1 MIKIGVI
8 TAQHS
13 IPEIKQIEPYI
24 EDDCLITFLPYKQI
38 DEITDLYE
46 QNHFFFD
53 GILFSGNLGYNVL
66 LQKLG
71 DFRTPTYYLDITE
84 GDFYKQLFSINITH
98 KKLNFSRVG
107 MDIIS
112 PDNNF
117 LDLHNVIAENE
128 FPKVIEVNY
137 NEKLYDYALSQ
148 YLSLWNNG
156 EIDLV
161 LTRISNIVNSL
172 KISNIPTVF
181 IFPSKESILEQ
192 VKFIINEL
200 QINKLQESQG
210 SIGLVT
216 VRNPAPL
223 QNEELQ
229 LVMLH
234 KALLEYNSLHKVFTV
249 IQHKLNRFE
258 LITTQ
263 ADLKATTSN
272 YTKSDLQ
279 DYLLSVLPF
288 EVNIGWG
295 IGSTFFEAKKNAQ
308 IANNHAASEQ
318 TSSTYVIT
326 ANKEM
331 IGPLGNEV
339 DLAPETTDYPQ
350 LQKISD
356 ATGISIVHLK
366 KLVVLWNKL
375 EESEVSADDIAY
387 QLNVSNRQ
395 ANRILNKLEDV
406 GVATVSHKRQEKS
419 KGRPKKIYSLGFS
432 NNVR

>member
-24 EDDCLITFLPYKQI
+24 EDDCLITYLPYKQV
-38 DEITDLYE
+38 DEIMDLYE
-46 QNHFFFD
+46 QNHIFFD
-53 GILFSGNLGYNVL
+53 GILFSGNLGYNLL
-66 LQKLG
+66 LQKIG
-71 DFRTPTYYLDITE
+71 EFRTPTYYLDITE

-98 KKLNFSRVG
+98 KRLNFSRVG
-107 MDIIS
+107 MDVIA

-128 FPKVIEVNY
+128 FPKIIEVNY

-172 KISNIPTVF
+172 KTSNIPTIF

-192 VKFIINEL
+192 VKFIISEL

-210 SIGLVT
+210 AIGIVT
-216 VRNPAPL
+216 LRNQATLP
-223 QNEELQ
+223 NDELQ
-229 LVMLH
+229 LVMLY
-234 KALLEYNSLHKVFTV
+234 KALLEYNSLHKVFSV
-249 IQHKLNRFE
+249 IQNKSNRFE

-263 ADLKATTSN
+263 ADLKLTTTN

-279 DYLLSVLPF
+279 DYLLNVLPF

-295 IGSTFFEAKKNAQ
+295 IGSTFYEAKKNAQ
-308 IANNHAASEQ
+308 IANNQAATEQ
-318 TSSTYVIT
+318 TSSTFVIT
-326 ANKEM
+326 ANKEV
-331 IGPLGNEV
+331 IGPLGDDI
-339 DLAPETTDYPQ
+339 DLALETTNYPQ

-356 ATGISIVHLK
+356 VTGISIVHLK
-366 KLVVLWNKL
+366 KLLVLWNKL

-406 GVATVSHKRQEKS
+406 GVATVSHKRQEKL
-419 KGRPKKIYSLGFS
+419 KGRPKKIYSFEFS
-432 NNVR
+432 NTLR

>member
-24 EDDCLITFLPYKQI
+24 EDDCLVTYLPYKQV
-38 DEITDLYE
+38 DEIMDLYE
-46 QNHFFFD
+46 QNHIFFD
-53 GILFSGNLGYNVL
+53 GILFSGNLGYNLL
-66 LQKLG
+66 LQKIG
-71 DFRTPTYYLDITE
+71 EFRTPTYYLDITE

-98 KKLNFSRVG
+98 KSLKFSRIG
-107 MDIIS
+107 MDVIA

-128 FPKVIEVNY
+128 YPKIIEVNY
-137 NEKLYDYALSQ
+137 NEKLYEYALSQ

-172 KISNIPTVF
+172 KTSNIPTIF

-192 VKFIINEL
+192 VKFIISEL

-210 SIGLVT
+210 AIGIVT
-216 VRNPAPL
+216 LRNQATL
-223 QNEELQ
+223 INDELQ
-229 LVMLH
+229 LVMLY
-234 KALLEYNSLHKVFTV
+234 KALLEYNSLHKVFSV
-249 IQHKLNRFE
+249 IQNKSNRFE

-263 ADLKATTSN
+263 ADLKLTTTN

-279 DYLLSVLPF
+279 DYLLNVLPF

-295 IGSTFFEAKKNAQ
+295 IGSTFYEAKKNAQ
-308 IANNHAASEQ
+308 IANNQAATEQ
-318 TSSTYVIT
+318 TSSTFVIT
-326 ANKEM
+326 ANKEV
-331 IGPLGNEV
+331 IGPLGDDI
-339 DLAPETTDYPQ
+339 DLALETTNYPQ

-356 ATGISIVHLK
+356 VTGISIVHLK
-366 KLVVLWNKL
+366 KLLVLWNKL

-395 ANRILNKLEDV
+395 ENRILNKLEDV
-406 GVATVSHKRQEKS
+406 GVATVSHKRQEKL
-419 KGRPKKIYSLGFS
+419 KGRPKKIYSFEFS
-432 NNVR
+432 NTLR

>member
-24 EDDCLITFLPYKQI
+24 EDDCLITYLPYKQV
-38 DEITDLYE
+38 DEIIDLYE
-46 QNHFFFD
+46 QNHIFFD
-53 GILFSGNLGYNVL
+53 GILFSGNLGYNLL
-66 LQKLG
+66 LQKIG
-71 DFRTPTYYLDITE
+71 EFRTPTYYLDITE

-98 KKLNFSRVG
+98 KRLNFSRVG
-107 MDIIS
+107 MDVIA

-128 FPKVIEVNY
+128 FPKIIEVNY
-137 NEKLYDYALSQ
+137 NEKLYEYALSQ

-172 KISNIPTVF
+172 KTSNIPTIF

-192 VKFIINEL
+192 VKFIISEL

-210 SIGLVT
+210 AIGIVT
-216 VRNPAPL
+216 LRNQATLP
-223 QNEELQ
+223 NDELQ
-229 LVMLH
+229 LVMLY
-234 KALLEYNSLHKVFTV
+234 KALLEYNSLHKVFSV
-249 IQHKLNRFE
+249 IQNKSNRFE

-263 ADLKATTSN
+263 ADLKLTTTN

-279 DYLLSVLPF
+279 DYLLNVLPF

-295 IGSTFFEAKKNAQ
+295 IGSTFYEAKKNAQ
-308 IANNHAASEQ
+308 IANNQAATEQ
-318 TSSTYVIT
+318 TSSTFVIT
-326 ANKEM
+326 ANKEV
-331 IGPLGNEV
+331 IGPLGDDI
-339 DLAPETTDYPQ
+339 DLALETTNYPQ

-356 ATGISIVHLK
+356 VTGISIVHLK
-366 KLVVLWNKL
+366 KLLVLWNKL

-406 GVATVSHKRQEKS
+406 GVATVSHKRQEKL
-419 KGRPKKIYSLGFS
+419 KGRPKKIYSFEFS
-432 NNVR
+432 NTLK

>member
-24 EDDCLITFLPYKQI
+24 EDDCLITYLPYKQV
-38 DEITDLYE
+38 DEIIDLYE
-46 QNHFFFD
+46 QNHIFFD
-53 GILFSGNLGYNVL
+53 GILFSGNLGYNLL
-66 LQKLG
+66 LQKIG
-71 DFRTPTYYLDITE
+71 EFRTPTYYLDITE

-98 KKLNFSRVG
+98 KRLNFSRVG
-107 MDIIS
+107 MDVIA

-117 LDLHNVIAENE
+117 LDLHNVITENE
-128 FPKVIEVNY
+128 FPKIIEVNY

-172 KISNIPTVF
+172 KTSNIPTIF

-192 VKFIINEL
+192 VKFIISEL

-210 SIGLVT
+210 AIGIVT
-216 VRNPAPL
+216 LRNQATL
-223 QNEELQ
+223 INDELQ
-229 LVMLH
+229 LVMLY
-234 KALLEYNSLHKVFTV
+234 KALLEYNSLHKVFSV
-249 IQHKLNRFE
+249 IQNKSNRFE

-263 ADLKATTSN
+263 ADLKLTTTN

-279 DYLLSVLPF
+279 DYLLNVLPF

-295 IGSTFFEAKKNAQ
+295 IGSTFYEAKKNAQ
-308 IANNHAASEQ
+308 IANNQAATEQ
-318 TSSTYVIT
+318 TSSTFVIT
-326 ANKEM
+326 ANKEV
-331 IGPLGNEV
+331 IGPLGDDI
-339 DLAPETTDYPQ
+339 DLALETTNYPQ

-356 ATGISIVHLK
+356 VTGISIVHLK
-366 KLVVLWNKL
+366 KLLVLWNKL

-406 GVATVSHKRQEKS
+406 GVATVSHKRQEKL
-419 KGRPKKIYSLGFS
+419 KGRPKKIYSFEFS
-432 NNVR
+432 NTLR

>member
-24 EDDCLITFLPYKQI
+24 EDDCLVTYLPYKQV
-38 DEITDLYE
+38 DEIMDLYE
-46 QNHFFFD
+46 QNHIFFD
-53 GILFSGNLGYNVL
+53 GILFSGNLGYNLL
-66 LQKLG
+66 LQKIG
-71 DFRTPTYYLDITE
+71 EFRTPTYYLDITE

-98 KKLNFSRVG
+98 KRLKFSRVG
-107 MDIIS
+107 MDVIA

-128 FPKVIEVNY
+128 YPKIIEVNY

-172 KISNIPTVF
+172 KTSNIPTIF

-192 VKFIINEL
+192 VKFIISEL

-210 SIGLVT
+210 AIGIVT
-216 VRNPAPL
+216 LRNQATL
-223 QNEELQ
+223 INDELQ
-229 LVMLH
+229 LVMLY
-234 KALLEYNSLHKVFTV
+234 KALLEYNSLHKVFSV
-249 IQHKLNRFE
+249 IQNKSNRFE

-263 ADLKATTSN
+263 ADLKLTTTN

-279 DYLLSVLPF
+279 DYLLNVLPF

-295 IGSTFFEAKKNAQ
+295 IGSTFYEAKKNAQ
-308 IANNHAASEQ
+308 IANNQAATEQ
-318 TSSTYVIT
+318 TSSTFVIT
-326 ANKEM
+326 ANKEV
-331 IGPLGNEV
+331 IGPLGDDI
-339 DLAPETTDYPQ
+339 DLALETTNYPQ

-356 ATGISIVHLK
+356 VTGISIVHLK
-366 KLVVLWNKL
+366 KLLVLWNKL

-406 GVATVSHKRQEKS
+406 GVATVSHKRQEKL
-419 KGRPKKIYSLGFS
+419 KGRPKKIYSFEFS
-432 NNVR
+432 NTLR

>member
-24 EDDCLITFLPYKQI
+24 EDDCLVTYLPYKQV
-38 DEITDLYE
+38 DEIMDLYE
-46 QNHFFFD
+46 QNHIFFD
-53 GILFSGNLGYNVL
+53 GILFSGNLGYNLL
-66 LQKLG
+66 LQKIG
-71 DFRTPTYYLDITE
+71 EFRTPTYYLDITE

-98 KKLNFSRVG
+98 KRLKFSRIG
-107 MDIIS
+107 MDVIA

-128 FPKVIEVNY
+128 YPKIIEVNY
-137 NEKLYDYALSQ
+137 NEKLYEYALSQ

-172 KISNIPTVF
+172 KTSNIPTIF

-192 VKFIINEL
+192 VKFIISEL

-210 SIGLVT
+210 AIGIVT
-216 VRNPAPL
+216 LRNQATL
-223 QNEELQ
+223 INDELQ
-229 LVMLH
+229 LVMLY
-234 KALLEYNSLHKVFTV
+234 KALLEYNSLHKVFSV
-249 IQHKLNRFE
+249 IQNKSNRFE

-263 ADLKATTSN
+263 ADLKLTTTN

-279 DYLLSVLPF
+279 DYLLNVLPF

-295 IGSTFFEAKKNAQ
+295 IGSTFYEAKKNAQ
-308 IANNHAASEQ
+308 IANNQAATEQ
-318 TSSTYVIT
+318 TSSTFVIT
-326 ANKEM
+326 ANKEV
-331 IGPLGNEV
+331 IGPLGDDI
-339 DLAPETTDYPQ
+339 DLALETTNYPQ

-356 ATGISIVHLK
+356 VTGISIVHLK
-366 KLVVLWNKL
+366 KLLVLWNKL

-406 GVATVSHKRQEKS
+406 GVATVSHKRQEKL
-419 KGRPKKIYSLGFS
+419 KGRPKKIYSFEFS
-432 NNVR
+432 NTLR

>member
-24 EDDCLITFLPYKQI
+24 EDDCLVTYLPYKQV
-38 DEITDLYE
+38 DEIIDLYE
-46 QNHFFFD
+46 QNHIFFD

-66 LQKLG
+66 LQKIG
-71 DFRTPTYYLDITE
+71 EFRTPTYYLDITE

-98 KKLNFSRVG
+98 KRLNFSRVG
-107 MDIIS
+107 MDVIA

-128 FPKVIEVNY
+128 YPKIIEVNY
-137 NEKLYDYALSQ
+137 NEKLYEYALSQ

-172 KISNIPTVF
+172 KTSNIPTIF

-192 VKFIINEL
+192 VKFIISEL

-210 SIGLVT
+210 AIGIVT
-216 VRNPAPL
+216 LRNQATLP
-223 QNEELQ
+223 NDELQ
-229 LVMLH
+229 LVMLY
-234 KALLEYNSLHKVFTV
+234 KALLEYNSLHKVFSV
-249 IQHKLNRFE
+249 IQNKSNRFE

-263 ADLKATTSN
+263 ADLKLTTTN

-279 DYLLSVLPF
+279 DYLLNVLPF

-295 IGSTFFEAKKNAQ
+295 IGSTFYEAKKNAQ
-308 IANNHAASEQ
+308 IANNQAATEQ
-318 TSSTYVIT
+318 TSSTFVIT
-326 ANKEM
+326 ANKEV
-331 IGPLGNEV
+331 IGPLGDDI
-339 DLAPETTDYPQ
+339 DLALETTNYPQ

-356 ATGISIVHLK
+356 VTGISIVHLK
-366 KLVVLWNKL
+366 KLLVLWNKL

-406 GVATVSHKRQEKS
+406 GVATVSHKRQEKL
-419 KGRPKKIYSLGFS
+419 KGRPKKIYSFEFS
-432 NNVR
+432 NTLR

>member
-24 EDDCLITFLPYKQI
+24 EDDCLVTYLPYKQV
-38 DEITDLYE
+38 DEIMDLYE
-46 QNHFFFD
+46 QNHIFFD
-53 GILFSGNLGYNVL
+53 GILFSGNLGYNLL
-66 LQKLG
+66 LQKIG
-71 DFRTPTYYLDITE
+71 EFRTPTYYLDITE

-98 KKLNFSRVG
+98 KGLKFSRIG
-107 MDIIS
+107 MDVIA

-128 FPKVIEVNY
+128 YPKIIEVNY
-137 NEKLYDYALSQ
+137 NEKLYEYALSQ

-172 KISNIPTVF
+172 KTSNIPTIF

-192 VKFIINEL
+192 VKFIISEL

-210 SIGLVT
+210 AIGIVT
-216 VRNPAPL
+216 LRNQATL
-223 QNEELQ
+223 INDELQ
-229 LVMLH
+229 LVMLY
-234 KALLEYNSLHKVFTV
+234 KALLEYNSLHKVFSV
-249 IQHKLNRFE
+249 IQNKSNRFE

-263 ADLKATTSN
+263 ADLKLTTTN

-279 DYLLSVLPF
+279 DYLLNVLPF

-295 IGSTFFEAKKNAQ
+295 IGSTFYEAKKNAQ
-308 IANNHAASEQ
+308 IANNQAATEQ
-318 TSSTYVIT
+318 TSSTFVIT
-326 ANKEM
+326 ANKEV
-331 IGPLGNEV
+331 IGPLGDDI
-339 DLAPETTDYPQ
+339 DLALETTNYPQ

-356 ATGISIVHLK
+356 VTGISIVHLK
-366 KLVVLWNKL
+366 KLLVLRNKL

-406 GVATVSHKRQEKS
+406 GVATVSHKRQEKL
-419 KGRPKKIYSLGFS
+419 KGRPKKIYSFEFS
-432 NNVR
+432 NTLR

>member
-24 EDDCLITFLPYKQI
+24 EDDCLITYLPYKQV
-38 DEITDLYE
+38 DEIIDLYE
-46 QNHFFFD
+46 QNHIFFD
-53 GILFSGNLGYNVL
+53 GILFSGNLGYNLL
-66 LQKLG
+66 LQKIG
-71 DFRTPTYYLDITE
+71 EFRTPTYYLDITE

-98 KKLNFSRVG
+98 KRLNFSRVG
-107 MDIIS
+107 MDVIA

-128 FPKVIEVNY
+128 FPKIIEVNY

-172 KISNIPTVF
+172 KTSNIPTIF

-192 VKFIINEL
+192 VKFIISEL

-210 SIGLVT
+210 AIGIVT
-216 VRNPAPL
+216 LRNQATLP
-223 QNEELQ
+223 NDELQ
-229 LVMLH
+229 LVMLY
-234 KALLEYNSLHKVFTV
+234 KALLEYNSLHKVFSV
-249 IQHKLNRFE
+249 IQNKSNRFE

-263 ADLKATTSN
+263 ADLKLTTTN

-279 DYLLSVLPF
+279 DYLLNVLPF

-295 IGSTFFEAKKNAQ
+295 IGSTFYEAKKNAQ
-308 IANNHAASEQ
+308 IANNQAATEQ
-318 TSSTYVIT
+318 TSSTFVIT
-326 ANKEM
+326 ANKEV
-331 IGPLGNEV
+331 IGPLGDDI
-339 DLAPETTDYPQ
+339 DLALETTNYPQ

-356 ATGISIVHLK
+356 VTGISIVHLK
-366 KLVVLWNKL
+366 KLLVLWNKL

-406 GVATVSHKRQEKS
+406 GVATVSHKRQEKL
-419 KGRPKKIYSLGFS
+419 KGRPKKIYSFEFS
-432 NNVR
+432 NTLR

>member
-24 EDDCLITFLPYKQI
+24 EDDCLITYLPYKQV
-38 DEITDLYE
+38 DEIMDLYE
-46 QNHFFFD
+46 QNHIFFD
-53 GILFSGNLGYNVL
+53 GILFSGNLGYNLL
-66 LQKLG
+66 LQKIG
-71 DFRTPTYYLDITE
+71 EFRTPTYYLDITE

-98 KKLNFSRVG
+98 KRLNFSRVG
-107 MDIIS
+107 MDVIA

-128 FPKVIEVNY
+128 FPKIIEVNY
-137 NEKLYDYALSQ
+137 NEKLYEYALSQ

-172 KISNIPTVF
+172 KTSNIPTIF

-192 VKFIINEL
+192 VKFIISEL

-210 SIGLVT
+210 AIGIVT
-216 VRNPAPL
+216 LRNQATL
-223 QNEELQ
+223 LNDELQ
-229 LVMLH
+229 LVMLY
-234 KALLEYNSLHKVFTV
+234 KALLEYNSLHKVFSV
-249 IQHKLNRFE
+249 IQNKSNRFE

-263 ADLKATTSN
+263 ADLKLTTTN

-279 DYLLSVLPF
+279 DYLLNVLPF

-295 IGSTFFEAKKNAQ
+295 IGSTFYEAKKNAQ
-308 IANNHAASEQ
+308 IANNQAATEQ
-318 TSSTYVIT
+318 TSSTFVIT
-326 ANKEM
+326 ANKEV
-331 IGPLGNEV
+331 IGPLGDDI
-339 DLAPETTDYPQ
+339 DLALETTNYPQ

-356 ATGISIVHLK
+356 VTGISIVHLK
-366 KLVVLWNKL
+366 KLLVLWNKL

-406 GVATVSHKRQEKS
+406 GVATVSHKRQEKL
-419 KGRPKKIYSLGFS
+419 KGRPKKIYSFEFS
-432 NNVR
+432 NTLR

>member
-24 EDDCLITFLPYKQI
+24 EDDCLVTYLPYKQV
-38 DEITDLYE
+38 DEIMDLYE
-46 QNHFFFD
+46 QNHIFFD
-53 GILFSGNLGYNVL
+53 GILFSGNLGYNLL
-66 LQKLG
+66 LQKIG
-71 DFRTPTYYLDITE
+71 EFRTPTYYLDITE

-98 KKLNFSRVG
+98 KGLKFSRIG
-107 MDIIS
+107 MDVIA

-128 FPKVIEVNY
+128 YPKIIEVNY
-137 NEKLYDYALSQ
+137 NEKLYEYALSQ

-172 KISNIPTVF
+172 KTSNIPTIF

-192 VKFIINEL
+192 VKFIISEL

-210 SIGLVT
+210 AIGIVT
-216 VRNPAPL
+216 LRNQATL
-223 QNEELQ
+223 INDELQ
-229 LVMLH
+229 LVMLY
-234 KALLEYNSLHKVFTV
+234 KALLEYNSLHKVFSV
-249 IQHKLNRFE
+249 IQNKSNRFE

-263 ADLKATTSN
+263 ADLKLTTTN

-279 DYLLSVLPF
+279 DYLLNVLPF

-295 IGSTFFEAKKNAQ
+295 IGSTFYEAKKNAQ
-308 IANNHAASEQ
+308 IANNQAATEQ
-318 TSSTYVIT
+318 TSSTFVIT
-326 ANKEM
+326 ANKEV
-331 IGPLGNEV
+331 IGPLGDDI
-339 DLAPETTDYPQ
+339 DLALETTNYPQ

-356 ATGISIVHLK
+356 VTGISIVHLK
-366 KLVVLWNKL
+366 KLLVLWNKL

-406 GVATVSHKRQEKS
+406 GVATVSHKRQEKL
-419 KGRPKKIYSLGFS
+419 KGRPKKIYSFEFS
-432 NNVR
+432 NTLR

>member
-24 EDDCLITFLPYKQI
+24 EDDCLITYLPYKQV
-38 DEITDLYE
+38 DEIIDLYE
-46 QNHFFFD
+46 QNHIFFD
-53 GILFSGNLGYNVL
+53 GILFSGNLGYNLL
-66 LQKLG
+66 LQKIG
-71 DFRTPTYYLDITE
+71 EFRTPTYYLDITE

-98 KKLNFSRVG
+98 KRLNFSRVG
-107 MDIIS
+107 MDVIA

-117 LDLHNVIAENE
+117 LDLHNVITENE
-128 FPKVIEVNY
+128 FPKIIEVNY

-172 KISNIPTVF
+172 KTSNIPTIF

-192 VKFIINEL
+192 VKFIIREL

-210 SIGLVT
+210 AIGIVT
-216 VRNPAPL
+216 LRNQTTLP
-223 QNEELQ
+223 NDELQ
-229 LVMLH
+229 LVMLY
-234 KALLEYNSLHKVFTV
+234 KALLEYNSLHKVFSV
-249 IQHKLNRFE
+249 IQNKSNRFE

-263 ADLKATTSN
+263 ADLKLTTTN

-279 DYLLSVLPF
+279 DYLLNVLPF

-295 IGSTFFEAKKNAQ
+295 IGSTFYEAKKNAQ
-308 IANNHAASEQ
+308 IANNQAATEQ
-318 TSSTYVIT
+318 TSSTFVIT
-326 ANKEM
+326 ANKEV
-331 IGPLGNEV
+331 IGPLGDDI
-339 DLAPETTDYPQ
+339 DLALETTNYPQ

-356 ATGISIVHLK
+356 VTGISIVHLK
-366 KLVVLWNKL
+366 KLLVLWNKL

-406 GVATVSHKRQEKS
+406 GVATVSHKRQEKL
-419 KGRPKKIYSLGFS
+419 KGRPKKIYSFEFS
-432 NNVR
+432 NTLR

>member
-24 EDDCLITFLPYKQI
+24 EDDCLVTYLPYKQV
-38 DEITDLYE
+38 DEIMDLYE
-46 QNHFFFD
+46 QNHIFFD
-53 GILFSGNLGYNVL
+53 GILFSGNLGYNLL
-66 LQKLG
+66 LQKIG
-71 DFRTPTYYLDITE
+71 EFRTPTYYLDITE

-98 KKLNFSRVG
+98 KSLKFSRIG
-107 MDIIS
+107 MDVIA

-128 FPKVIEVNY
+128 YPKIIEVNY
-137 NEKLYDYALSQ
+137 NEKLYEYALSQ

-172 KISNIPTVF
+172 KTSNIPTIF

-192 VKFIINEL
+192 VKFIISEL

-210 SIGLVT
+210 AIGIVT
-216 VRNPAPL
+216 LRNQATL
-223 QNEELQ
+223 INDELQ
-229 LVMLH
+229 LVMLY
-234 KALLEYNSLHKVFTV
+234 KALLEYNSLHKVFSV
-249 IQHKLNRFE
+249 IQNKSNRFE

-263 ADLKATTSN
+263 ADLKLTTTN

-279 DYLLSVLPF
+279 DYLLNVLPF

-295 IGSTFFEAKKNAQ
+295 IGSTFYEAKKNAQ
-308 IANNHAASEQ
+308 IANNQAATEQ
-318 TSSTYVIT
+318 TSSTFVIT
-326 ANKEM
+326 ANKEV
-331 IGPLGNEV
+331 IGPLGDDI
-339 DLAPETTDYPQ
+339 DLALETTNYPQ

-356 ATGISIVHLK
+356 VTGISIVHLK
-366 KLVVLWNKL
+366 KLLVLWNKL

-406 GVATVSHKRQEKS
+406 GVATVSHKRQEKL
-419 KGRPKKIYSLGFS
+419 KGRPKKIYSFEFS
-432 NNVR
+432 NTLR